1 MGKLPITVMGFRCD
15 RCGHEWV
22 PRDSENEPR
31 VCPKCKSPYW
41 NKPRKIASATSYE
54 DFRDKIVATLRAS
67 GQPLT
72 WTDIRTRS
80 GLPQKFP
87 NNGWVHRMEKEVGL
101 HRQRDQH
108 GVIHWQVRIGTLAPD
123 KIDANA
129 DASTPAKTPH
139 STGTPASR
147 KKGALE

>member
-1 MGKLPITVMGFRCD
+1 MGKLPITVMGFRCE

-22 PRDSENEPR
+22 PRDSDSEPR

-41 NKPRKIASATSYE
+41 NKPRKTASATSYE
-54 DFRDKIVATLRAS
+54 DFRDKIVATLKAS

-80 GLPQKFP
+80 ALPQKFP
-87 NNGWVHRMEKEVGL
+87 NNGWVHRMEKDVGL

-108 GVIHWQVRIGTLAPD
+108 GVIHWQLT
-123 KIDANA
+123 NA
-129 DASTPAKTPH
+129 AASTPAQTPH
-139 STGTPASR
+139 STGTPTSR
-147 KKGALE
+147 KKGAVE